1 MEAARFLGISEH
13 VFTHYWNHFRPRDY
27 FDEEIIKPDAVTYTL
42 STSVADLLTEELS
55 LDEYI
60 GRIIRHYL
68 GKYDNNVLKV
78 ADKLKVG
85 KSTIYRLLKEG
96 KV

>member
-1 MEAARFLGISEH
+1 MRELKAIVELAVVMS
-13 VFTHYWNHFRPRDY
+13 
-27 FDEEIIKPDAVTYTL
+27 DEETITPDAITITL

-68 GKYDNNVLKV
+68 SKYDNNVLKV

-96 KV
+96 KI